1 MTLMNHSSSLHNT
14 TSTARD
20 MFQPICSEIG
30 TTIKQ
35 PGGSPCYCV
44 AVEVVSSCSYRP
56 PDCAFL
62 FTVMVMVVQSK
73 SLGTLLLLK
82 NLARYTHLSKVL
94 HPINV
99 LYNRHS
105 NPGSVVSKFI
115 VSQARPHPI

>member
-1 MTLMNHSSSLHNT
+1 
-14 TSTARD
+14 

-35 PGGSPCYCV
+35 PGGWPYYCV
-44 AVEVVSSCSYRP
+44 AVEVVPSCSSRC

-73 SLGTLLLLK
+73 SLGALLLLK

-94 HPINV
+94 QPINV
-99 LYNRHS
+99 IVQQAQQPQLS
-105 NPGSVVSKFI
+105 KAMVSKFI
-115 VSQARPHPI
+115 ASQAWPHQI